1 MRSHPPALLRLVE
14 RTLREECEL
23 EPGERLVLGV
33 SGGPDSMA
41 LLHVLARLRE
51 RLGFELVACG
61 VDHGLRSEA
70 PGELELAARFAA
82 SLDVRFVS
90 RAVVVP
96 PGGNLQARARER
108 RYRAFNDCV
117 SEVGGRRVVTAHH
130 LDDRAETVLIR
141 LLSGSGARGLAVL
154 PARDGDLLR
163 PMIRARRS
171 QVLAHVERHGVPCVE
186 DPSNRDPRFLR
197 TRVRQELLP
206 LLESLS
212 PKIVEHLAV
221 LADEIDAPEL
231 PQLRDEG
238 GRVVAL
244 GRAQRT
250 ELRRAL
256 RHQQRAAR
264 VLISDGR
271 VVVVDPRNGQ
281 PRLLPVEAECPSY
294 REKVSKRRPMGLKTP
309 KSD

>member
-61 VDHGLRSEA
+61 VDHGLRPEATSEI
-70 PGELELAARFAA
+70 ELAARFAA
-82 SLDVRFVS
+82 SLDVRFVVK
-90 RAVVVP
+90 AVTVP

-108 RYRAFNDCV
+108 RHRAFRDCV
-117 SEVGGRRVVTAHH
+117 AEVAGRRVVTAHH
-130 LDDRAETVLIR
+130 QDDRAETVLIR
-141 LLSGSGARGLAVL
+141 LLSGSGPRGLAAL
-154 PARDGDLLR
+154 PVRDGDLLR

-171 QVLAHVERHGVPCVE
+171 QVLAHVQRHAVPFVE

-197 TRVRQELLP
+197 TRVRQEVLP

-212 PKIVEHLAV
+212 PKIVEHLAA
-221 LADEIDAPEL
+221 LADEIGAPEL
-231 PQLRDEG
+231 PELRDEEG
-238 GRVVAL
+238 VTVAL
-244 GRAQRT
+244 GRSQRT

-264 VLISDGR
+264 VLTSNGR

-281 PRLLPVEAECPSY
+281 PRLLPSEAESPSY
-294 REKVSKRRPMGLKTP
+294 PEKGSKRRPAGLKTP
-309 KSD
+309 QSD